1 MLSRLVINP
10 SINKSKK
17 IAQNFDKIKWRT
29 ENRDLKSDLVIQFV
43 LWQRNT
49 GAPKKIDKKNNQEFC
64 FLLIKKL

>member
-1 MLSRLVINP
+1 MLSRQVINP

-43 LWQRNT
+43 LSGRGTQGHQKNRQ
-49 GAPKKIDKKNNQEFC
+49 KNN
-64 FLLIKKL
+64 